1 MKVWTAKFDG
11 VWMDCDAV
19 VVAKDVETAVAILN
33 DEIALLG
40 LKDRV
45 TAANLIPLNTKKEG
59 VLILDDGDY

>member
-11 VWMDCDAV
+11 IWMGGDAV

-45 TAANLIPLNTKKEG
+45 TAEDMIPLNTKKEG